1 MVLQS
6 IPVSNKS
13 EDAPKTGSC
22 SLDHTD
28 FETEYL
34 VHFPAD
40 HVEHQEFSTF
50 KRQFCR
56 RNLFSYWRSGAT
68 VGEVSADETDGIVLQ
83 NASDVALIRE
93 IAHFEGHKLCDADLG
108 RRCLLPYNMTAKWDA
123 QSQKGTF
130 TIKLYLRTDTVPD
143 DQMGS
148 ASFSRLLAVWFG
160 MAPFSLESLGGFR
173 LADVSEAI
181 PPHPRRSI
189 AVPPYQLKETEVQ
202 RHSENIKE
210 KSRQAVDAYNATV
223 ELRKLEFSLQSSR
236 PGNILGGSIQTDIG
250 MEAALKRYFS
260 EVLIEDVVLCSPHGN
275 HWTDSYFGI
284 VDPHRF
290 IRKRWTK
297 LLPEHESRHGLSYLR
312 KDDIPLAF
320 VNLKRSCADT
330 CSAIRS
336 MKSILDH
343 CENVGHAEI
352 PYFEGLSV
360 ELLQFQKQAVQW
372 CYERETVEGGIQRL
386 WTPKLPQVAEP
397 SKHVYFNPI
406 LDSMS
411 DKAPRLVRGGII
423 AAEMGKRLCGQV
435 CLNSLSLT
443 HLNSVYCGSHRS
455 WKDCCLA
462 ILGPR

>member
-1 MVLQS
+1 
-6 IPVSNKS
+6 
-13 EDAPKTGSC
+13 
-22 SLDHTD
+22 
-28 FETEYL
+28 
-34 VHFPAD
+34 
-40 HVEHQEFSTF
+40 
-50 KRQFCR
+50 
-56 RNLFSYWRSGAT
+56 
-68 VGEVSADETDGIVLQ
+68 LQ

-260 EVLIEDVVLCSPHGN
+260 EVLI
-275 HWTDSYFGI
+275 
-284 VDPHRF
+284 
-290 IRKRWTK
+290 
-297 LLPEHESRHGLSYLR
+297 
-312 KDDIPLAF
+312 
-320 VNLKRSCADT
+320 
-330 CSAIRS
+330 
-336 MKSILDH
+336 
-343 CENVGHAEI
+343 
-352 PYFEGLSV
+352 
-360 ELLQFQKQAVQW
+360 
-372 CYERETVEGGIQRL
+372 
-386 WTPKLPQVAEP
+386 
-397 SKHVYFNPI
+397 
-406 LDSMS
+406 
-411 DKAPRLVRGGII
+411 
-423 AAEMGKRLCGQV
+423 
-435 CLNSLSLT
+435 
-443 HLNSVYCGSHRS
+443 
-455 WKDCCLA
+455 
-462 ILGPR
+462 